1 MSGAMLDMISDIHEW
16 AANIEVGSEAPER
29 GVRVLH
35 ADVFRFSFYYYR
47 LASAGGLPLSGGES

>member
-1 MSGAMLDMISDIHEW
+1 MLSDIHER
-16 AANIEVGSEAPER
+16 AAIKKVGSEAPER
-29 GVRVLH
+29 GIRVLH